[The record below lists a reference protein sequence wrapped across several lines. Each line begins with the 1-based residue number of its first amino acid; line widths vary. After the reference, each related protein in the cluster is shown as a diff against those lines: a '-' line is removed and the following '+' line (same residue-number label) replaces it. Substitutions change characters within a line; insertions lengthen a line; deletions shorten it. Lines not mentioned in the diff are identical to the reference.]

1 MMSIPCIPPIV
12 LGTLNLIL
20 KIGKNQKHL
29 EEHIAEED
37 SIKAF
42 I

>member
-1 MMSIPCIPPIV
+1 MNIPCIPPIV

-29 EEHIAEED
+29 EEHIVVVD
-37 SIKAF
+37 NIKAF